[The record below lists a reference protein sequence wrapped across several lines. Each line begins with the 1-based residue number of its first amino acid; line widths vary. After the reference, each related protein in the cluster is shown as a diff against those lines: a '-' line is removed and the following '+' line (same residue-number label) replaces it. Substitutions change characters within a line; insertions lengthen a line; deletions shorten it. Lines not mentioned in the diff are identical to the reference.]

1 MNNNEAFSEQ
11 LASRVLKMMS
21 SLLKIAGLPP
31 LGNEITVF
39 IGNYG
44 WTPLGIHKDHTG
56 ENVLHF
62 HLGFQVE
69 NKCIYGMMKR
79 TKNL

>member
-21 SLLKIAGLPP
+21 SLFEIAGLPP

-62 HLGFQVE
+62 HLGPGRKQMYIWE
-69 NKCIYGMMKR
+69 ISE
-79 TKNL
+79 